1 MQRSRCRYGRKQKP
15 QKKTEDQTVS
25 LPASSLVSS
34 DALRDL
40 HVSAVEMVGSYDCMV
55 RIPFEELR
63 ACIEAILLTLG
74 LDKRATLAARL
85 IAETDRDGVRTH
97 GVARLPRFAEMIRA
111 GRIDPRAEPQHVA
124 GFGALERWAGHRG
137 PGNLAAHKAMTR
149 ATELAREH
157 GIGAVALADTTH
169 WMRGGSYG
177 WQAAEAGCAA
187 LCWTNTLPNLPPWG
201 ATTPAVGNNPL
212 VLAVP
217 RHDAAGRSAPIVLD
231 IAMSQFSY
239 GTLSA
244 YRERGEL
251 LPFPGGFDEQGE
263 LTRDPAAI
271 ELTQRALP
279 IGLWKGSGL
288 AFVLDVLAAML
299 SNGRATHEIP
309 SDPLQEVGQSQIFIA
324 VAPSA
329 LSSIEELDRIAAGA
343 IDFLHEATPIEPGR
357 TARYP
362 GEGTL
367 RIREESMRLGVAVDD
382 VAWNALLALEKP

>member
-1 MQRSRCRYGRKQKP
+1 MNLAEISPAEQALVRLSQSSRWAHLPRSS
-15 QKKTEDQTVS
+15 V
-25 LPASSLVSS
+25 
-34 DALRDL
+34 LR
-40 HVSAVEMVGSYDCMV
+40 SNESMA

-63 ACIEAILLTLG
+63 ARVEHILVQLG
-74 LDKRATLAARL
+74 LGERAERASRL

-97 GVARLPRFAEMIRA
+97 GIARLPRFAEMVRA
-111 GRIDPRAEPQHVA
+111 GRIDAGAKPESVA
-124 GFGALERWAGHRG
+124 SFGALERWAGHRG
-137 PGNLAAHKAMTR
+137 PGNLAAHAAMNH
-149 ATELAREH
+149 AMDLARAN
-157 GIGAVALADTTH
+157 GVGAVALADTTH

-177 WQAAEAGCAA
+177 WQAADAGFAA

-217 RHDAAGRSAPIVLD
+217 RRDAAGASAPIVLD

-244 YRERGEL
+244 YRERDEL
-251 LPFPGGFDEQGE
+251 LPFPGGFDERGE

-271 ELTQRALP
+271 ERTQRALP

-299 SNGRATHEIP
+299 ADGRATHEIP
-309 SDPLQEVGQSQIFIA
+309 VDPLQEVGQSQIFIA
-324 VAPSA
+324 LAPSA
-329 LSSIEELDRIAAGA
+329 LTSIEELDRIAAGA
-343 IDFLHEATPIEPGR
+343 IDALHAATPEQLESTP
-357 TARYP
+357 RYP

-367 RIREESMRLGVAVDD
+367 RIREESLRLGVAVDD
-382 VAWNALLALEKP
+382 DAWSALLALEKL

>member
-1 MQRSRCRYGRKQKP
+1 
-15 QKKTEDQTVS
+15 
-25 LPASSLVSS
+25 
-34 DALRDL
+34 
-40 HVSAVEMVGSYDCMV
+40 MV
-55 RIPFEELR
+55 RTPFEELR
-63 ACIEAILLTLG
+63 TRIERILLQLG
-74 LDKRATLAARL
+74 LGERAALASRL

-97 GVARLPRFAEMIRA
+97 GVARLPRFAEMVRA
-111 GRIDPRAEPQHVA
+111 GRIDA
-124 GFGALERWAGHRG
+124 GARPESIASFGALERWTGHRG
-137 PGNLAAHKAMTR
+137 PGNLAAHSAMKR
-149 ATELAREH
+149 AMELARAH
-157 GIGAVALADTTH
+157 GVGAVALADTTH

-177 WQAAEAGCAA
+177 WQAADAGFAA

-217 RHDAAGRSAPIVLD
+217 RHDAAGESAPVVLD

-251 LPFPGGFDEQGE
+251 LPFPGGFDESGE
-263 LTRDPAAI
+263 LTRDPTAI
-271 ELTQRALP
+271 ERTQRALP

-299 SNGRATHEIP
+299 ANGRATYEIP
-309 SDPLQEVGQSQIFIA
+309 ADALQEVGQSQIFIA
-324 VAPSA
+324 LAPTA

-343 IDFLHEATPIEPGR
+343 IDFLHAATPIESGR
-357 TARYP
+357 IARYP

-367 RIREESMRLGVAVDD
+367 RIREESMRLGVPVDES
-382 VAWNALLALEKP
+382 ALNALQKLESEELGSS